1 MPFPSPGDLSDPGIE
16 PGSPALQADS
26 LPTEPSGK
34 PKRGEGSELAEKG
47 ISTEEMLKRTLKS
60 QDVDISV
67 IQFINSHRQFE
78 ANAFYEKLRKSYNNK
93 KSTLYKNIVTCDE
106 VDCTNTVL
114 TTLAALNLQILL
126 YMNNVED
133 SKMFMAHTRFEEI
146 NQVLLN
152 YSKTFDLVPCI
163 KVLQII
169 KADLK
174 AFEYI
179 SKNLTT
185 N

>member
-1 MPFPSPGDLSDPGIE
+1 MIS
-16 PGSPALQADS
+16 
-26 LPTEPSGK
+26 
-34 PKRGEGSELAEKG
+34 KRDCILLLSELSQRG
-47 ISTEEMLKRTLKS
+47 IDTSSMLSKALKTP
-60 QDVDISV
+60 DVDIEV
-67 IQFINSHRQFE
+67 IKFINTHRPFD
-78 ANAFYEKLRKSYNNK
+78 ANLFYDKLGKTYNHK
-93 KSTLYKNIVTCDE
+93 KSNLYKNIVTCDE
-106 VDCTNTVL
+106 VDCSDSVL

-133 SKMFMAHTRFEEI
+133 SRMFMSHTRFEEI

-152 YSKTFDLVPCI
+152 YGRTYDLVPCI

-179 SKNLTT
+179 SRNI
-185 N
+185 

>member
-1 MPFPSPGDLSDPGIE
+1 MCSLRLSATCLASNNWERKLYIIMITRRDCI
-16 PGSPALQADS
+16 L
-26 LPTEPSGK
+26 LL
-34 PKRGEGSELAEKG
+34 SELSSRG
-47 ISTEEMLKRTLKS
+47 IDTSVMLQKAVKS
-60 QDVDISV
+60 SEVDIAV
-67 IQFINSHRQFE
+67 VKFINDHRPFD
-78 ANAFYEKLRKSYNNK
+78 ANLFYEKLRKSYNHKRSN
-93 KSTLYKNIVTCDE
+93 LYKNIVTCDE
-106 VDCTNTVL
+106 TDCSHSVL

-133 SKMFMAHTRFEEI
+133 TKMFMSHTRMEEI

-152 YSKTFDLVPCI
+152 YSRTYDLVPCI

-179 SKNLTT
+179 SKNI
-185 N
+185 